1 MNYIGET
8 MIRILHVVSKLS
20 INSGVMNVIMNY
32 YRYIDRTKIQFDF
45 LYFEERIPDLK
56 KEIERLGGKVYFV
69 HKPSLKRCINT
80 YKEFNSF
87 FERNAAK
94 YTAVHLHEVYLVHF
108 INHFCKKYNIKHLIT
123 HAHTTKY
130 SDNPKNALRNKIMC
144 LGLNDVAT
152 DLFACSKAAGKFY
165 YGKEA
170 VDSGKVKIIPN
181 AINLEK
187 YKFNENVRNKIRK
200 ELKLEDKFVVGHI
213 GRMAPQKN
221 QKFLLKIFSEVKK
234 RKNNAIL
241 LMIGDG
247 PLKSE
252 IEKEIDNLNLRDSVI
267 LFGVRNDVPQL
278 LMAMDVFVLPS
289 LFEGL
294 GIVAIEAQA
303 SGLTCILSKE
313 VPKEVEIHS
322 CKFLSLNELNSI
334 WADYISNTKRNYL
347 DHENNL
353 QEVFDIRKSVIFLEK
368 LYSDLLRK
376 KR

>member
-1 MNYIGET
+1 

-45 LYFEERIPDLK
+45 LYFEERMPDFK
-56 KEIERLGGKVYFV
+56 KEIENFGGKVYFV

-152 DLFACSKAAGKFY
+152 DLFACSKAAGEFY

-170 VDSGKVKIIPN
+170 VKGGKVKIIPN

-187 YKFNENVRNKIRK
+187 YKFNETIRNKVRK
-200 ELKLEDKFVVGHI
+200 ELNIENKFVIGHI
-213 GRMAPQKN
+213 GRMAPPKN
-221 QKFLLKIFSEVKK
+221 QKFLLKIFREVKK
-234 RKNNAIL
+234 EKNNAIL
-241 LMIGDG
+241 LIIGDG
-247 PLKSE
+247 PLRNE
-252 IEKEIDNLNLRDSVI
+252 IEKEIDNLNIGDSVI
-267 LFGVRNDVPQL
+267 LLGVRNDVPEL

-289 LFEGL
+289 LYEGL
-294 GIVAIEAQA
+294 PVVCVEAQA
-303 SGLTCILSKE
+303 AGLRCMLSDNITKE
-313 VPKEVEIHS
+313 VDCGLCEFIPLDYNLADWKDNIIKAS
-322 CKFLSLNELNSI
+322 NKLSDRFNFN
-334 WADYISNTKRNYL
+334 
-347 DHENNL
+347 
-353 QEVFDIRKSVIFLEK
+353 QEMNFFDIKILVHKMES
-368 LYSDLLRK
+368 LYFEMME
-376 KR
+376 